1 MKIKKKYDE
10 TFIEK
15 QFNQYILNKELN
27 FNKRKNKSKSP
38 LSIIDSPKDYFEKLS
53 KYKKSLENNN
63 DNDDNQKIFI
73 PIMVDDND
81 PFLFESKI
89 NINENPFLSNLNKNL
104 TFESNCKTERNQNS
118 FVKLRSKI
126 TINNN
131 ISNLLEYNFEEK
143 IDLNNNNSNLFSNSF
158 LNSDILYNEAILNS
172 ISNGNFDKKNKDNEN
187 CENLKIVNDKNQK
200 IQKDKNDDTLKMES
214 LSEKENIVIEGLIAL
229 DKDYYNNKDMESNNM
244 DLELEEN
251 DVFENLYDIN
261 EKKITK
267 EEIENMRDIHEFI
280 DKRLKQYYNYYKN
293 NKSYKLNENQNEL
306 KNIENRIN
314 NILILEETNEQYLFF
329 SFKSIVIGLK
339 NLVKI
344 WLSNSHFKIYIETI
358 KQKKIS
364 FEDNNNDN
372 INLDIF
378 IELMDKYN
386 TIKDICPFLEKDFK
400 EIIDNFQ
407 QKKKI
412 KFCLCELLTDLYWDY
427 LFKIHHINY
436 IFTNGYNLNNVKK
449 NIIFEEA
456 KHAMKAI
463 IDILIVYDTPYKK
476 NIGEIL
482 NLSYIKK
489 ENIFL
494 MNYIIKFK
502 KNANPFVVNNPC
514 KEEENEN
521 DKNKKNE
528 NKDDSINNKNQKTKE
543 NQNTENFSLEEVYKY
558 IQGDNDSKKTKK
570 KNKKR
575 QKKKKNEKNV
585 NIEINSNNN
594 ENKENN
600 DYHQI
605 DPIVEEFIQCLIEFN
620 RNNQKSKKVKPNISQ
635 EWIKSIS

>member
-1 MKIKKKYDE
+1 
-10 TFIEK
+10 
-15 QFNQYILNKELN
+15 
-27 FNKRKNKSKSP
+27 
-38 LSIIDSPKDYFEKLS
+38 
-53 KYKKSLENNN
+53 
-63 DNDDNQKIFI
+63 
-73 PIMVDDND
+73 
-81 PFLFESKI
+81 
-89 NINENPFLSNLNKNL
+89 
-104 TFESNCKTERNQNS
+104 
-118 FVKLRSKI
+118 
-126 TINNN
+126 
-131 ISNLLEYNFEEK
+131 
-143 IDLNNNNSNLFSNSF
+143 
-158 LNSDILYNEAILNS
+158 
-172 ISNGNFDKKNKDNEN
+172 
-187 CENLKIVNDKNQK
+187 
-200 IQKDKNDDTLKMES
+200 
-214 LSEKENIVIEGLIAL
+214 
-229 DKDYYNNKDMESNNM
+229 
-244 DLELEEN
+244 
-251 DVFENLYDIN
+251 
-261 EKKITK
+261 
-267 EEIENMRDIHEFI
+267 
-280 DKRLKQYYNYYKN
+280 
-293 NKSYKLNENQNEL
+293 
-306 KNIENRIN
+306 
-314 NILILEETNEQYLFF
+314 
-329 SFKSIVIGLK
+329 
-339 NLVKI
+339 
-344 WLSNSHFKIYIETI
+344 
-358 KQKKIS
+358 
-364 FEDNNNDN
+364 
-372 INLDIF
+372 
-378 IELMDKYN
+378 
-386 TIKDICPFLEKDFK
+386 
-400 EIIDNFQ
+400 
-407 QKKKI
+407 
-412 KFCLCELLTDLYWDY
+412 
-427 LFKIHHINY
+427 
-436 IFTNGYNLNNVKK
+436 
-449 NIIFEEA
+449 
-456 KHAMKAI
+456 MKAI